1 MIKSEQV
8 RNAYIN
14 KVSTLDP
21 SDPKGEQKTKLKARE
36 KSPAVMKAVAEEI
49 RPISGE
55 ASRAAGTA
63 SKTNAGVNA
72 TVENLGNVG
81 KIAGVASV
89 GIAVYNVSTAEN
101 KPQAAAEKE
110 GLW

>member
-1 MIKSEQV
+1 
-8 RNAYIN
+8 
-14 KVSTLDP
+14 
-21 SDPKGEQKTKLKARE
+21 
-36 KSPAVMKAVAEEI
+36 MKAVAEEM

-101 KPQAAAEKE
+101 KPQAVCKE
-110 GLW
+110 GGALVGAVIGGELGAKVGAAVWCALWRCRCCTRFNYWRNYW